1 MNQMTLTK
9 KSESE
14 AAWYP
19 TPIENI
25 DDLLNKAI
33 NRGTGFVHVYA
44 LKRNIAY
51 NLQYLE
57 FLNQCL
63 LDIKLSTVLTT
74 QIYKN
79 FILVGCSIMESLLAY
94 LLIKSGNYKMNQWKL
109 DYVMPGQEKNVE
121 GKRIRID
128 CHIYKKLNAKK
139 LEEMSFD
146 AMIRKA
152 ESHKILGSDHKI
164 YAKLQYLRKL
174 RNKVHLHVIDEPTD
188 TDWNAFQYRH
198 LCAMAQVIH
207 SVFTGPIF
215 RPSKQEQSYFNYL
228 VKHTE
233 QKLDSPE
240 KL

>member
-1 MNQMTLTK
+1 MKLTK
-9 KSESE
+9 KSERE
-14 AAWYP
+14 ASWYP
-19 TPIENI
+19 IPIKNI
-25 DDLLNKAI
+25 DSLLSKAI
-33 NRGTGFVHVYA
+33 NRGIGFVHVYA

-57 FLNQCL
+57 FLDRCL

-79 FILVGCSIMESLLAY
+79 FILIGCSIIESLLDY
-94 LLIKSGNYKMNQWKL
+94 LLIKSGNYRMNQWEL
-109 DYVMPGQEKNVE
+109 DYVMPGQEKDVE
-121 GKRIRID
+121 RKRKRID
-128 CHIYKKLNAKK
+128 CHVYKKLNTKR
-139 LEEMSFD
+139 LEKMSFD

-152 ESHKILGSDHKI
+152 ESNKILRSDHKI

-188 TDWNAFQYRH
+188 TDWNAFHYRH
-198 LCAMAQVIH
+198 LCAMAPVIH
-207 SVFTGPIF
+207 SVFTGSIF
-215 RPSKQEQSYFNYL
+215 RPSKKEKSYFNYL
-228 VKHTE
+228 VKYTE